1 MMANAAL
8 SLQDIDYRAGGATL
22 LDGISHAFPRGQCTM
37 LVGPNGAG
45 KSLLMK
51 ISHGILPPARGA
63 VLWARNESGPLRHTM
78 VAQRPLMMR
87 RTAKA
92 NLVHALA
99 LAGISYAARHRQ
111 AQAALEKFRLGHLVD
126 KPAAKLSGGE
136 QQRLAIA
143 RAAAIGADVIFLDE
157 PTSALDPASTQEIE
171 AMIAVL
177 RSEGVTVIM
186 STHALPQAK
195 RLADHMVM
203 MHKGSIIESGPVDAF
218 FNAPLM
224 PQTCAFLAGDL
235 LI

>member
-1 MMANAAL
+1 MMTTSAL
-8 SLQDIDYRAGGATL
+8 SLQDIHYIAGGATL
-22 LDGISHAFPRGQCTM
+22 LDGISHAFPRGQCTV

-45 KSLLMK
+45 KSLLLK
-51 ISHGILPPARGA
+51 ISHGILPPARG
-63 VLWARNESGPLRHTM
+63 VVEWARKQGGPLGHTM

-99 LAGISYAARHRQ
+99 LAGVGYAARHRQ
-111 AQAALEKFRLGHLVD
+111 AHAALEKFRLGHLAE
-126 KPAAKLSGGE
+126 KPATKLSGGE

-177 RSEGVTVIM
+177 RSDGVTVIM

-203 MHKGSIIESGPVDAF
+203 MHKGTIIESGPADTF
-218 FNAPLM
+218 FNAPVM
-224 PQTCAFLAGDL
+224 PQTRAFLAGDL